1 MKRHALI
8 LLLITSSALPNF
20 AAAQDLAAGEGVYNK
35 ACKMCHATGM
45 MSAPKAG
52 DKTAWEGRIAKG
64 EAALFTSVSNGL
76 NKMPARG
83 NCKSCSD
90 DDLKNATAYLLSL
103 VK

>member
-1 MKRHALI
+1 MNRHILSALI
-8 LLLITSSALPNF
+8 LASSILPGL
-20 AAAQDLAAGEGVYNK
+20 ASAQDLAAGEAVYNK

-45 MSAPKAG
+45 MNAPKTG
-52 DKTAWEGRIAKG
+52 DKAAWEERAAKG
-64 EAALFTSVSNGL
+64 DTALFASVSSGL

-83 NCKSCSD
+83 NCKTCSD